1 MYRRSRLF
9 PAVLRCVCLGLL
21 LLPLAGRASEELEA
35 AFQAAN
41 HKLEAGQFAEAL
53 EAYNA
58 IIEAEP
64 KADNVWISR
73 AWAKWQLKDVSGARA
88 DLAQALSLNPENAEA
103 YRLRAIIRYQAHDL
117 DASQGDLDRAIEIVA
132 DNAELFALRGQV
144 KFDLDQRE
152 GALADLDRA
161 ITLND
166 AFVSAIFLRGKVHEA
181 LGHSPQAQADYSRA
195 IELNPELADAFN
207 NRGWLRYHD
216 TDWTGA
222 TADARRTVELAPEAA
237 EPQRLLGYAA
247 FAQGDYALAV
257 TSLGRAA
264 DLADDAAGAAYAL
277 FVRHFA
283 LVRGGQADKRLATS
297 WGKWTKDAWLQALAR
312 FISGLDTEEQ
322 LEAAI
327 TQGADDAERD
337 GRQCEAHFYIG
348 LARLQAGDKS
358 TARLRFQACRALGQ
372 KTYIEDALA
381 AAELKRL

>member
-1 MYRRSRLF
+1 MNFRSHVF
-9 PAVLRCVCLGLL
+9 VAALRCLCLGLL
-21 LLPLAGRASEELEA
+21 LPLAARATEDLEA
-35 AFQAAN
+35 AFKAAN
-41 HKLEAGQFAEAL
+41 QKLEAGQFAEAL

-64 KADNVWISR
+64 KADNVWINR
-73 AWAKWQLKDVSGARA
+73 GWAKFQLKDASGARA
-88 DLAQALSLNPENAEA
+88 DVAQALSLNPENAEA

-117 DASQGDLDRAIEIVA
+117 GACQADLDRAIEIVA

-144 KFDLDQRE
+144 KFDRE
-152 GALADLDRA
+152 QPQDALADLDRA

-181 LGHSPQAQADYSRA
+181 LGQSREAQADYSRT
-195 IELNPELADAFN
+195 IELNSASADAAN
-207 NRGWLRYHD
+207 NRGWLRFHD
-216 TDWTGA
+216 TDWAGA
-222 TADARRTVELAPEAA
+222 TEDARRAIELAPEAT

-264 DLADDAAGAAYAL
+264 DLADDEAGAAYAL

-283 LVRGGQADKRLATS
+283 LVRSSQADKRLATS

-312 FISGLDTEEQ
+312 FISGRDTEEQ

-327 TQGADDAERD
+327 AQSGDDAGRD

-348 LARLQAGDKS
+348 LTRLQAGDKS
-358 TARLRFQACRALGQ
+358 TARLRFQACRALDQ

>member
-1 MYRRSRLF
+1 MNRRSCLF
-9 PAVLRCVCLGLL
+9 LTALRCLCLGLL
-21 LLPLAGRASEELEA
+21 LPLAVRATEDLEA

-41 HKLEAGQFAEAL
+41 RKQEAGQFAEAL

-73 AWAKWQLKDVSGARA
+73 AWAKWQLKDASGARA
-88 DLAQALSLNPENAEA
+88 DLAQALSLNPDNPEA
-103 YRLRAIIRYQAHDL
+103 YRLRAIIRYQARDL
-117 DASQGDLDRAIEIVA
+117 EASQADLDRAIEIVP

-144 KFDLDQRE
+144 KFDLGRLQNAQD
-152 GALADLDRA
+152 DLDRA
-161 ITLND
+161 ISLND
-166 AFVSAIFLRGKVHEA
+166 AFVSAIFLRGRLNER
-181 LGHSPQAQADYSRA
+181 LGQSTQAQADYSRA
-195 IELNPELADAFN
+195 IELNPELADAYN

-216 TDWTGA
+216 TDWAGA
-222 TADARRTVELAPEAA
+222 TADARRTIELAPEAA

-247 FAQGDYALAV
+247 FAQGDYTLAA
-257 TSLGRAA
+257 TSLARAV
-264 DLADDAAGAAYAL
+264 DLTDDDAGAAYAL
-277 FVRHFA
+277 YVRHFA
-283 LVRGGQADKRLATS
+283 LLRSGQPDKRLATS
-297 WGKWTKDAWLQALAR
+297 WGKWTKEAWLQALAR
-312 FISGLDTEEQ
+312 FIAGIDTEEQ

-327 TQGADDAERD
+327 AEGADESERD

-358 TARLRFQACRALGQ
+358 TARLRFQACRGVGQ